1 MLSSHK
7 RVTILLTANTIFT
20 PCLKIILLF
29 VHQNS
34 TCKDKRSN
42 EHTSGRFCNGGLG
55 SFLLWL
61 SSISASCL
69 FRRYFVFC
77 ISLLTEPAADGELLH
92 VPLHRAHR
100 RSSAQQ
106 GLPSSAVFL
115 DGVVGVYPQHDYN
128 VFIVTKYIQ
137 IFVYILPIQIKS
149 TSVGSTA
156 EDFPVREPLMTQR
169 GLFAFPSERS
179 QLWHQQCC
187 LAFHAFHTV
196 SDSQSVSGPHIPEP
210 HSSAA
215 FLSILGMRAGGLN
228 YSSCLLDISL

>member
-1 MLSSHK
+1 MHAQTLGNLCNCLAVKSDQLLAIGCSAVNVQPLMLSSHK

-34 TCKDKRSN
+34 TFKDKRSN

-69 FRRYFVFC
+69 FRRHFVFC

-92 VPLHRAHR
+92 VSLHRAHR

-128 VFIVTKYIQ
+128 VFYCHKVYTG
-137 IFVYILPIQIKS
+137 FVYI
-149 TSVGSTA
+149 A
-156 EDFPVREPLMTQR
+156 
-169 GLFAFPSERS
+169 
-179 QLWHQQCC
+179 
-187 LAFHAFHTV
+187 HTNK
-196 SDSQSVSGPHIPEP
+196 I
-210 HSSAA
+210 
-215 FLSILGMRAGGLN
+215 
-228 YSSCLLDISL
+228 